1 MVEVMVVEMMGVI
14 LVEMGVLVLLRM
26 MRKMTSF
33 AAGSS
38 RARTSG

>member
-26 MRKMTSF
+26 MRKMMSI

-38 RARTSG
+38 SARTSG